1 MHLPQEFTEYTSSLF
16 GPQRWQA
23 FLRSFEQEEPVSVR
37 FNPWKYHKTNS
48 FTGHA
53 LTAVPWCRNAYW
65 LKERPRFTLD
75 PLFHSGVYYVQE
87 AGSLFLDHVLR
98 HVLTDPVSALDLC
111 AAPGG
116 KSTLMRAALP
126 DGSCMISNEIDRRR
140 ANILLE
146 NILKQGHPDVLVTHN
161 APKDFA
167 TTSLYFD
174 LILAD
179 VPCSGEGLFRKDPK
193 AMQEWSVQN
202 VRFCQER
209 QRQILRDI
217 WPCLRKGGILIYS
230 TCTFNLQENEEN
242 VRWLQEE
249 MDAEILPI
257 PTEEKWNITGS
268 LLAGWNCPVYRF
280 IPGVNQSE
288 GLFMAVLRK
297 KRGKQEF
304 ATLPTSLR
312 TQTQKF
318 RLIHLLSDGIAK
330 PEPKGKEFVPSVA
343 QALSITTAPESF
355 PRVELSLEQAQRYL
369 HRESLILPQNTP
381 LGYVLLTY
389 QQSPLGFAKNLG
401 TRANNLYPKPWS
413 ILKL

>member
-23 FLRSFEQEEPVSVR
+23 FTQAFAQEDVVSVR
-37 FNPWKYHKTNS
+37 LNPWKAKAGNP
-48 FTGHA
+48 FTQA
-53 LTAVPWCRNAYW
+53 EPVPWCRQAYW

-75 PLFHSGVYYVQE
+75 PLFHGGLYYVQE

-98 HVLTDPVSALDLC
+98 HVLTGPISALDLC

-167 TTSLYFD
+167 AVSLTFD

-179 VPCSGEGLFRKDPK
+179 VPCSGEGLFRRDPK
-193 AMQEWSVQN
+193 AVQEWSVQN

-217 WPCLRKGGILIYS
+217 WPCLRKGGLLIYS

-249 MDAEILPI
+249 MDAEVLSI
-257 PTEEKWNITGS
+257 PTDPNWHITGS
-268 LLAGWNCPVYRF
+268 LLPGWDYPVYRF
-280 IPGVNQSE
+280 IPGVTPSE

-297 KRGKQEF
+297 KGGKQEF
-304 ATLPTSLR
+304 ATLPASLR

-318 RLIHLLSDGIAK
+318 RLIHLLSDGTAK
-330 PEPKGKEFVPSVA
+330 PEPKGKEMIPSIA
-343 QALSITTAPESF
+343 QALSITTAQEQF
-355 PRVELSLEQAQRYL
+355 PRVEVSLEQAQRYL
-369 HRESLILPQNTP
+369 HRESLVLPQGTP
-381 LGYVLLTY
+381 LGYVLITY
-389 QQSPLGFAKNLG
+389 QHCPLGFVKNVG
-401 TRANNLYPKPWS
+401 QRANNLYPKPWA